1 MNQRSFGESSAG
13 GAAIWL
19 ALAER
24 VIALARQMRRG
35 MAAAGRPASMGETE
49 LLALWA
55 CSFEACAGINQ
66 SRLCARLGVSP
77 AQVSGVVDSLRR
89 RGLLTGD
96 RDQSDRRRQLWRP
109 TPEGLSVLAEV
120 CRHAEQLWATA
131 ADGPP
136 SPGRIDLLIDELDR
150 LLAAFPAADYLPDP
164 RAAATAVEPLTTEA
178 AVPISG
184 SRHGADH
191 RTPVAAELPNRQT
204 AEPAA
209 IRRGAA

>member
-1 MNQRSFGESSAG
+1 MNLRSSEESSAG
-13 GAAIWL
+13 GATIWL

-24 VIALARQMRRG
+24 VIALARQIRRG
-35 MAAAGRPASMGETE
+35 MAAAGRPAGMGETE

-55 CSFEACAGINQ
+55 CSFEAAAGINQ

-89 RGLLTGD
+89 RGLLTCD
-96 RDQSDRRRQLWRP
+96 RDQSDRRRQRWRP
-109 TPEGLSVLAEV
+109 TPEGLAALAEV
-120 CRHAEQLWATA
+120 CRHAEQLWASA
-131 ADGPP
+131 PDAPP
-136 SPGRIDLLIDELDR
+136 SPGRIDVLIDELDR

-164 RAAATAVEPLTTEA
+164 RAAATAAEPLTTEA
-178 AVPISG
+178 ASTVPISG
-184 SRHGADH
+184 SRHNADH
-191 RTPVAAELPNRQT
+191 LTPA